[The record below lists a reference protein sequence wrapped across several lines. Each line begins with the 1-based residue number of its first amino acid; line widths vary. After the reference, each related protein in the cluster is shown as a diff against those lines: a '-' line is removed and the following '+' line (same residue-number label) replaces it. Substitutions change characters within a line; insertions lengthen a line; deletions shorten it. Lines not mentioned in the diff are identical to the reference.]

1 MNRARLFL
9 TWVLSFAL
17 LANVLS
23 PRAAVADFSPDLAIC
38 HSAEGGAVRLPAP
51 EDAACRQHCM
61 TLAAAMLTPDPPH
74 FAVARVWR
82 RAEQTSRAPDAPSLA
97 PRHAD
102 AQPRA
107 PPASGA

>member
-1 MNRARLFL
+1 M
-9 TWVLSFAL
+9 TWVLSLAL

-23 PRAAVADFSPDLAIC
+23 PRAAAAAFSPDLVIC

-61 TLAAAMLTPDPPH
+61 ALAAAMLAPEPPH
-74 FAVARVWR
+74 FDVARAWR
-82 RAEQTSRAPDAPSLA
+82 RVEQTLRAPDAPSLA
-97 PRHAD
+97 LRHAD

-107 PPASGA
+107 PPASSG